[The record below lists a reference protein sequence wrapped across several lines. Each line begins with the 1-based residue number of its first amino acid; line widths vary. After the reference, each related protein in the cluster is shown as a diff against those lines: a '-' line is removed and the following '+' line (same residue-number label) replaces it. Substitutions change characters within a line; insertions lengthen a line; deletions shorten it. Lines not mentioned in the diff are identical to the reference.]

1 MRKPKYDDKVV
12 KLLSKG
18 PLKSA
23 FISKQLGMRQGTL
36 YKVLDRLIT
45 KGVVVKNGSEFSVTG
60 IPAAVD
66 QTEAFDP
73 KPISKAIARPP
84 IKSFLEKEIESVTD
98 ELNESLSKVYVLKAV
113 KARLMMALENAR
125 QGRS

>member
-12 KLLSKG
+12 KLLRNG

-23 FISKQLGMRQGTL
+23 FISKQLDMRQGTL

-45 KGVVVKNGSEFSVTG
+45 LGVVVKNGSEFSVTN
-60 IPAAVD
+60 IPTAVD

>member
-1 MRKPKYDDKVV
+1 MRKPMYDDKVV

-45 KGVVVKNGSEFSVTG
+45 KGVVVKNGAEFSITG
-60 IPAAVD
+60 ISSAVVQEPAV
-66 QTEAFDP
+66 P
-73 KPISKAIARPP
+73 KAIAKPP